1 MLMILEHLPAVWL
14 LRFRGFSKEEQAFCS
29 ASEFFQFYKQW
40 WTAFVLYV
48 YSILSEISNVI
59 SCCLPTDTLTTFTHN
74 RFDSKYFICLQLAG
88 YQFPSIISEFGGMC
102 RSRNV
107 DRQDVNPTKSFQN
120 SLAEKFSPQKCFCF
134 K

>member
-1 MLMILEHLPAVWL
+1 MLMILELLPAVWL
-14 LRFRGFSKEEQAFCS
+14 LRFRGFSKEEHAFCS
-29 ASEFFQFYKQW
+29 ASKFFQFYKQW

-48 YSILSEISNVI
+48 YSILSEISNAI